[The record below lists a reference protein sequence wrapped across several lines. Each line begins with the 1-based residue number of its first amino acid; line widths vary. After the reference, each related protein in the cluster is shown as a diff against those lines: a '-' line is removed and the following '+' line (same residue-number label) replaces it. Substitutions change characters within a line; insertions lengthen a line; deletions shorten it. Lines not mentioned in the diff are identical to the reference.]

1 MSGNFGSVLL
11 DIVGLFGCLVGLYG
25 RLNGI
30 EEFDA

>member
-1 MSGNFGSVLL
+1 MPENFGSVLL
-11 DIVGLFGCLVGLYG
+11 DTVGLFDCSVGLYG